1 LIAPY
6 ISNARLKQA
15 FGNGQNALA
24 SKYLA
29 LAHAKGLDF
38 FVK

>member
-1 LIAPY
+1 MKSKL
-6 ISNARLKQA
+6 LKA
-15 FGNGQNALA
+15 HGHNALA

-38 FVK
+38 FMK